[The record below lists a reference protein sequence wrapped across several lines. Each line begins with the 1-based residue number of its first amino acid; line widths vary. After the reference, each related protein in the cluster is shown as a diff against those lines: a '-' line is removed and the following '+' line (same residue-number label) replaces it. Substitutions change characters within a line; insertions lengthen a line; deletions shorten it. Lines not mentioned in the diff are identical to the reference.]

1 VRCTINSQCNCWLCI
16 GYSAGRFRNLV
27 PGLTHWFYPAVFDPL
42 GLKGKM
48 LDCLSYVIDGVLMG
62 LQQQQAEQV
71 DWATWFGLRLRL

>member
-1 VRCTINSQCNCWLCI
+1 
-16 GYSAGRFRNLV
+16 V